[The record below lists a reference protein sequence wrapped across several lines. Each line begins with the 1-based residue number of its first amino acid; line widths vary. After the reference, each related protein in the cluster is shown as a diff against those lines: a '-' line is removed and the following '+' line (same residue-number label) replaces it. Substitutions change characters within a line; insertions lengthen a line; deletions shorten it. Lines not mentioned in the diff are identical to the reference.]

1 MVVRRC
7 KVHGPKTGLNHL
19 LLNAMQNYFYF
30 FVFTLQ
36 KGKYFYILLNKS
48 KNNAESAGLL
58 CFRPHPRPLS
68 RGEGIVEVRELLG
81 KMALGRF
88 PDFSLLF
95 DFFSGAGTLT
105 GVKNSEYII
114 Q

>member
-36 KGKYFYILLNKS
+36 KGKYFYFLLNKS
-48 KNNAESAGLL
+48 KNNAIYGELL
-58 CFRPHPRPLS
+58 YFYSFHVVMTSPPAPLPG
-68 RGEGIVEVRELLG
+68 RGER
-81 KMALGRF
+81 
-88 PDFSLLF
+88 
-95 DFFSGAGTLT
+95 
-105 GVKNSEYII
+105 
-114 Q
+114 

>member
-58 CFRPHPRPLS
+58 CFRPHLRPLS
-68 RGEGIVEVRELLG
+68 DLTPGPSPEERGALRCGIYL
-81 KMALGRF
+81 
-88 PDFSLLF
+88 
-95 DFFSGAGTLT
+95 
-105 GVKNSEYII
+105 EYSF
-114 Q
+114 